1 MVLDYRTI
9 DKALFYYGS
18 SCTDSEVQ
26 RHLKET
32 AVCLSLNGIIREMG
46 FLQPKAPFSKS
57 PTKTKTNSNA

>member
-1 MVLDYRTI
+1 MVLIARTI
-9 DKALFYYGS
+9 DKALFYVP
-18 SCTDSEVQ
+18 CTDSEVQ